1 MKTSHAA
8 STLLGIAFTAFAPV
22 NLPSA
27 DGAPLSP
34 AYAEAAP
41 ICAPDDLRTVSIPNT
56 VIESVAIDP
65 EGGACLVTAI
75 VTHPPA
81 GDRVKIWI
89 ALPMRNWNGRF
100 HGNGGGGLAGG
111 YFGSLWA
118 PLAQGFATGATD
130 TGHEGD
136 RGAFMLNANGR
147 HNWQEIRDFAYQGI
161 HDMTVVGKA
170 LTQAFYGKPP
180 RYSYFVGGSTGGRQG
195 LMEAQRFPEDYD
207 GIIAYNPAINF
218 HRLVAGGVWPQLV
231 MLEAKHLVPRAK
243 LDAVTAAVVKACD
256 AEDGVV
262 DGVIDDPI
270 HCRWDPK
277 AFVGTQVGDDVFT
290 EADADVVR
298 KIWEGPRGPDGRVL
312 WFGLPRGANLF
323 VLAGTGGVPLAG
335 RPTAYSWDVLRY
347 ALVQNANWDW
357 TTLTRAE
364 LELLYN
370 QSVEMLGPVWGTD
383 DPDLTRFRDRG
394 GKLLL
399 LHGLSDERIP
409 PQGTIDYFE
418 RVQHAAGGPARTAEF
433 ARLFLIPGGEHSFR
447 GAGPSSTGELPA
459 LIEWVESGRPPA
471 RLLAETRDGTGKVL
485 RSRPLFP
492 YPLFAKYGGQ
502 GRTDDAANFVSASP
516 QP

>member
-1 MKTSHAA
+1 MKTSRVAYG
-8 STLLGIAFTAFAPV
+8 LLGIALTVFATPD
-22 NLPSA
+22 LPSA
-27 DGAPLSP
+27 DGMPLLP
-34 AYAEAAP
+34 AYAETGP
-41 ICAPDDLRTVSIPNT
+41 ICAPDDLTTVSVPNT

-65 EGGACLVTAI
+65 EGGSCLVTAI

-81 GDRVKIWI
+81 GDRVKVWI

-100 HGNGGGGLAGG
+100 HGNGGGGFTGG
-111 YFGSLWA
+111 TVGSLLG
-118 PLAQGFATGATD
+118 PVAQGFATGATD
-130 TGHEGD
+130 AGHEGD
-136 RGAFMLNANGR
+136 SGAFMLNADGR
-147 HNWQEIRDFAYQGI
+147 LNWQEIRDFAYQGI

-195 LMEAQRFPEDYD
+195 LMEAQRFPGDYD
-207 GIIAYNPAINF
+207 GILAYNPAINF

-231 MLEAKHLVPRAK
+231 MLEAKHLVPRTK
-243 LDAVTAAVVKACD
+243 LEAVTAAVVKACD
-256 AEDGVV
+256 GDDGVM

-277 AFVGTQVGDDVFT
+277 AFVGMPVGDDVFSDT
-290 EADADVVR
+290 DAEVVR
-298 KIWEGPRGPDGRVL
+298 KIWEGPRGAGGRVL
-312 WFGLPRGANLF
+312 WFGLPRGADLF

-335 RPTAYSWDVLRY
+335 QASSNSWKILRY

-357 TTLTRAE
+357 TTLNRAE
-364 LELLYN
+364 FELLYN

-399 LHGLSDERIP
+399 VHGLSDERIP
-409 PQGTIDYFE
+409 PQGSIDYFE
-418 RVQHAAGGPARTAEF
+418 RVQRAADGPARTTEF
-433 ARLFLIPGGEHSFR
+433 ARLFLVPGFGHSYR
-447 GAGPSSTGELPA
+447 GAGPSPTGGLPA
-459 LIEWVESGRPPA
+459 LIEWVESGRAPE

-492 YPLFAKYGGQ
+492 YPLFAKYSGQ
-502 GRTDDAANFVSASP
+502 GSTDDAANFVAVPP